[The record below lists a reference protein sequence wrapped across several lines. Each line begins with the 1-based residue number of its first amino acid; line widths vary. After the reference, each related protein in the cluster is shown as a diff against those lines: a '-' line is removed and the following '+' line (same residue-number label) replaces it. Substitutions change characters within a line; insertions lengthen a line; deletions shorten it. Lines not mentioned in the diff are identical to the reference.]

1 MNLPPV
7 LAARWQALAG
17 HIDALTPR
25 ERVMILVAAVAVV
38 WGIGVLGALQPLW
51 QRSAN
56 LVQELARERLEASRL
71 DAQLA
76 ESRRIAAADPDQGTR
91 ERIGALRKELAQLDA
106 AFAEL
111 EKTLVQPRQMVALL
125 ERVLRQGERRVRI
138 LSLRSLGAA
147 PLVDAPPRPAGEA
160 HKGAAT
166 AVATTEP
173 VPGAPLHRHGV
184 EIRLTG
190 NYLDLLQ
197 YLVELERLP
206 LRMYFSRAVLDATD
220 PAAVTLTMSIYTLS
234 IGREW
239 LSI

>member
-1 MNLPPV
+1 VNLPPV
-7 LAARWQALAG
+7 LAARWQTLAG
-17 HIDALTPR
+17 RIDALTPR
-25 ERVMILVAAVAVV
+25 ERVLILGAAVAVL
-38 WGIGVLGALQPLW
+38 WGIGVLGVLQPLW
-51 QRSAN
+51 QRNAN
-56 LVQELARERLEASRL
+56 LAQEIARERIEAGRL
-71 DAQLA
+71 DARIE

-91 ERIGALRKELAQLDA
+91 ERIGGLRKELAQLDA
-106 AFAEL
+106 AFAAL

-125 ERVLRQGERRVRI
+125 ERVLRQGDGRVRI

-147 PLVDAPPRPAGEA
+147 PLVEAPPRPAGA
-160 HKGAAT
+160 VQPGAAP
-166 AVATTEP
+166 AAADP

-206 LRMYFSRAVLDATD
+206 LRMYFSRALLDATD
-220 PAAVTLTMSIYTLS
+220 PAALTLTMSIYTLS

>member
-1 MNLPPV
+1 VNLLPV

-17 HIDALTPR
+17 RIDALTLR
-25 ERVMILVAAVAVV
+25 ERVLILVAAGALL
-38 WGIGVLGALQPLW
+38 WGIGVLGVLQPLW
-51 QRSAN
+51 QRNAN
-56 LVQELARERLEASRL
+56 LAQELARERSEAGRL
-71 DAQLA
+71 DAQIA
-76 ESRRIAAADPDQGTR
+76 ESRRIAAADPDQGAR

-106 AFAEL
+106 AFAAL

-125 ERVLRQGERRVRI
+125 ERVLRQGDGRVRI

-147 PLVDAPPRPAGEA
+147 PLVEAPPRPAG
-160 HKGAAT
+160 AAQPD
-166 AVATTEP
+166 AAPADP

-206 LRMYFSRAVLDATD
+206 LRMYFSRALLDASD
-220 PAAVTLTMSIYTLS
+220 PEAVTLTMSIYTLS